1 MISLTGLRTLI
12 AVVEEGGIRTASERL
27 LRTPSAVSMT
37 LKQLEKE
44 VGGPLFVE
52 ERKNRL
58 SPLGYRVLDE
68 AQLLLAHYDRS
79 NAAILA
85 FVKNKAGRC
94 DVASVPSVATT
105 FLPEAIYDVKKHMQS
120 LMISI
125 RDMDS
130 ASVIDAVDK
139 GTVELGFC
147 TLDQTR
153 KNIRFEALF
162 TERLDLVCPKNHP
175 LASQKRGILWEDIAL
190 HEFIMNGSFN
200 MQLPSQLL
208 QTLKQSEL
216 EARNVASI
224 LAMVR
229 AGLGISVLPH
239 LCRPLHDPDIVFK
252 PIKEKSAQRTVGWV
266 VALDRKLQPATEHL
280 LNSVK
285 QIIKRGS
292 LKYEYELEQTLT
304 NTERS

>member
-12 AVVEEGGIRTASERL
+12 AVVEEGGIRTAADRL

-44 VGGPLFVE
+44 VGGPLFLE

-79 NAAILA
+79 NAAIQA
-85 FVKNKAGRC
+85 FVQNKAGRC

-105 FLPEAIYDVKKHMQS
+105 FLPDAINEVRLRLRS

-162 TERLDLVCPKNHP
+162 TERLDLVCHKDHP
-175 LASQKRGILWEDIAL
+175 LASQKRGILWEDIAM
-190 HEFIMNGSFN
+190 HGFIMNGSFN
-200 MQLPSQLL
+200 IQPPPEALK
-208 QTLKQSEL
+208 TLKQSDL

-229 AGLGISVLPH
+229 AGLGISILPH

-266 VALDRKLQPATEHL
+266 VAVDRNLQPATEHL

-285 QIIKRGS
+285 QMIKRGT
-292 LKYEYELEQTLT
+292 LKYEYDIA
-304 NTERS
+304 N